1 MAAIVNAGS
10 RFGSAFVK
18 WSTPLAKNAWKYG
31 KVELMPPGPGQWG
44 KALEEGGQVVK
55 SVTSGKFLQQTT
67 SQALVNLVVVADIT
81 FCFFIG
87 ECIGKGSLVGYKIK
101 GAHLDA
107 SSDDC

>member
-1 MAAIVNAGS
+1 M
-10 RFGSAFVK
+10 K

-67 SQALVNLVVVADIT
+67 SV
-81 FCFFIG
+81 
-87 ECIGKGSLVGYKIK
+87 S
-101 GAHLDA
+101 
-107 SSDDC
+107 